1 MTRHRN
7 STLCLVC
14 IQIHIYALLW
24 HWWASPG
31 QKRKALGKN
40 RTHRSQ
46 PGIPADGCCVIPG
59 RPWEM
64 SLSATTELRHE
75 SHHDLHHTA
84 LNLYRVCWGHITIYL
99 YGPNLDV
106 NSGQAFLN
114 KHFWL
119 NEFSKYFWFYT
130 NLHTQAAV
138 SAESEELSEIWADGI
153 NRDEICV
160 YFSLWARGM
169 QRENTTWV
177 SSPQFTDRNF

>member
-31 QKRKALGKN
+31 QNRKALGKN

-138 SAESEELSEIWADGI
+138 SAESEELSEI
-153 NRDEICV
+153 
-160 YFSLWARGM
+160 
-169 QRENTTWV
+169 
-177 SSPQFTDRNF
+177 